1 MSAEESRRK
10 PLGRGLSALFGESA
24 GEQASGAGALRSA
37 RPIPVAQI
45 HPGRFQPRRHFPENE
60 LAELAQS
67 IRAQGVLQPI
77 LVRRD
82 SQGPGAYEL
91 IAGERRWR
99 AAQLAQLHEIPAVV
113 HDLSDREAL
122 ELALVENLQR
132 ENLTPL
138 EEARAYQR
146 LAGDFGHT
154 QARIAEALGKSR
166 SHVANMIRLLDL
178 PDEVKRWLDEGG
190 LTAGHA
196 RALITAAD
204 PAALARRIVEGGLSV
219 RQAEALA
226 RTTRPRGGRRQGGSK
241 AGYLRDADTLA
252 LERRLSAE
260 LGLNVTLQHK
270 KGGQSG
276 TLVIQYQTLDQLD
289 DVLARL
295 SRNPG
300 ALPQET

>member
-1 MSAEESRRK
+1 M
-10 PLGRGLSALFGESA
+10 
-24 GEQASGAGALRSA
+24 
-37 RPIPVAQI
+37 AQI
-45 HPGRFQPRRHFPENE
+45 HPGRFQPRRRFPDDE

-82 SQGPGAYEL
+82 DQGPGGYEL

-113 HDLSDREAL
+113 RELSDREAL
-122 ELALVENLQR
+122 EMALVENLQR

-146 LAGDFGHT
+146 LAGDFGHS

-166 SHVANMIRLLDL
+166 SHVANMVRLLDL

-226 RTTRPRGGRRQGGSK
+226 RTTRRRGGQRQGGAK
-241 AGYLRDADTLA
+241 TAYLRDADTLA

-260 LGLNVTLQHK
+260 LGLRVTLQHK

-276 TLVIQYQTLDQLD
+276 TLVIQYRTLDQLD

-295 SRNPG
+295 SSDVRSSSK
-300 ALPQET
+300 QT

>member
-1 MSAEESRRK
+1 MVRE
-10 PLGRGLSALFGESA
+10 LS
-24 GEQASGAGALRSA
+24 
-37 RPIPVAQI
+37 
-45 HPGRFQPRRHFPENE
+45 N
-60 LAELAQS
+60 
-67 IRAQGVLQPI
+67 
-77 LVRRD
+77 
-82 SQGPGAYEL
+82 
-91 IAGERRWR
+91 
-99 AAQLAQLHEIPAVV
+99 
-113 HDLSDREAL
+113 REAL

-146 LAGDFGHT
+146 LAGDFGHS

-166 SHVANMIRLLDL
+166 SHVANMVRLLDL

-226 RTTRPRGGRRQGGSK
+226 RTTRRRGGQRQGGAK
-241 AGYLRDADTLA
+241 TAYLRDADTLA

-260 LGLNVTLQHK
+260 LGLKVALQHK

-276 TLVIQYQTLDQLD
+276 TLVIQYRTLDQLD

-295 SRNPG
+295 SSDVRPSSK
-300 ALPQET
+300 QT